1 MAQQN
6 KNNKQPTGFGGFD
19 DLISDFSE
27 DEIMPP
33 KAKSVSHQPAAPTV
47 SRPEPLRTPSPSPPR
62 SNDPPKPTPAAKTNT
77 TQDTQL
83 IHLDDWIEMTAA
95 ESPKPPTQPQ
105 TPKPETRVI
114 VEPKPV
120 PSSLP
125 KAAEEGS
132 QKALWFSVAC
142 GVFFLIW
149 LVSGPDKSQTSSRTV
164 SNIEAR
170 YEPVTTQSITTTE
183 NGMYECYQNG
193 MTFYR
198 TQPCPVTTQSITR
211 IEPIYK
217 PKTPL
222 ITEKNKSAPEKPSTP
237 KAEPDPLVKEI
248 QKKLLSL
255 GYSPGPADGYVG
267 QKTLNAIRQF
277 QKENKLP
284 IDPKMNEK
292 LLASLDHAQP
302 RVVPQR
308 RQELSSSHS
317 VKNEEKDDVCPV
329 GEICVRKL
337 KESFSSSSDDI
348 QISNQQPVYSSNT
361 DTSPPQT
368 PAGSPSKHRNTR
380 IVCPTA
386 IFCYPQPY

>member
-6 KNNKQPTGFGGFD
+6 KNSSQPQGFAGFD
-19 DLISDFSE
+19 DLISEFRE
-27 DEIMPP
+27 DLVMPP
-33 KAKSVSHQPAAPTV
+33 QAKPVSPATSTT
-47 SRPEPLRTPSPSPPR
+47 SRSEPNKTPSPATPQ
-62 SNDPPKPTPAAKTNT
+62 SNDPPKPASAAKPNT
-77 TQDTQL
+77 AQGAQL

-105 TPKPETRVI
+105 APKPEMRVI

-120 PSSLP
+120 PSSLS
-125 KAAEEGS
+125 KVGEQIS
-132 QKALWFSVAC
+132 QKVLWFYVAC
-142 GVFFLIW
+142 GALFLIW
-149 LVSGPDKSQTSSRTV
+149 LVSGTEKNQTSSRTV
-164 SNIEAR
+164 SNIETR

-198 TQPCPVTTQSITR
+198 TQPCPVTNQSITR
-211 IEPIYK
+211 TEPIYK
-217 PKTPL
+217 PTTPL
-222 ITEKNKSAPEKPSTP
+222 VTEKNKSAPEKPSTLKP
-237 KAEPDPLVKEI
+237 EPDPLVKKI
-248 QKKLLSL
+248 QQKLLSL
-255 GYSPGPADGYVG
+255 GYSPGSADGYIG

-277 QKENKLP
+277 QKENKMP
-284 IDPKMNEK
+284 IDPQVNQN
-292 LLASLDHAQP
+292 LLASLDRAQP
-302 RVVPQR
+302 RIVSQR
-308 RQELSSSHS
+308 RQELSSSGS

-329 GEICVRKL
+329 GKICVRKL

-348 QISNQQPVYSSNT
+348 QISNQQPVYSSNP

-368 PAGSPSKHRNTR
+368 PAGSPSKNRNTR